1 METDLTVLSSNIGY
15 FPMRDVNS
23 FNQLKNIPV
32 TTYFIPNE
40 PSHCKM
46 GRNYNYIFGYASA
59 TKFRLFQSL
68 HL

>member
-1 METDLTVLSSNIGY
+1 METDLTVLSSNNS
-15 FPMRDVNS
+15 PMRDVDS

-32 TTYFIPNE
+32 TTYSIPNK